1 MDPRTLVRL
10 AGQAMAVGGAW
21 RSLRQARAQNDKLKL
36 LDAAVRALTVLTT
49 ILLIVRE
56 VKQQRSAKAALDLE
70 D

>member
-1 MDPRTLVRL
+1 
-10 AGQAMAVGGAW
+10 MAVGGAW

-49 ILLIVRE
+49 IALIVRE
-56 VKQQRSAKAALDLE
+56 VRQQRSAKAALDLE

>member
-1 MDPRTLVRL
+1 VDIRTLVRF

-49 ILLIVRE
+49 IALIVRE
-56 VKQQRSAKAALDLE
+56 VRQQRSAKAALDLE

>member
-1 MDPRTLVRL
+1 LVRL